1 MTKEERD
8 ILMTDS
14 FSPLPQNIG
23 HNNLLGN
30 EIFIN
35 RLLTQLRV
43 IKNIQRRPQEE
54 VSEIVEAR
62 LANLLNYLNNN
73 SAFWRARFCEYFLD
87 IQSRDI
93 FSELLKL
100 PVLNKTKLV
109 EWGDEAL
116 VLTEGALITDY
127 YTSGT
132 TGVPLKVRIDEADII
147 KNEFVYV
154 FEPDIFDI
162 ELTRE
167 LLHRKFILLL
177 GRKATGQYAAFSE
190 PFPLDA
196 FTFLKNKQT
205 REKIYKK
212 IQDDS
217 CIYLFAYSSVIL
229 ELMKYAKE
237 DGIRLPVIA
246 NLSGEAISSEEEK
259 FIYSVTGMPITFT
272 YNCKEAGKIG
282 GKCQANI
289 GKNLYHIYRERVLVE
304 IVDDDG
310 KQLENDKEGNIILTV
325 LDRTV
330 MPIIRYSTGDRGKI
344 LLGQC
349 SCGRLS
355 PLLEVQGRKN
365 NNILL
370 SDGSAFSSLLFRSLF
385 IKEIG
390 LENMIKYQIIQKDF
404 NNIEINFVTRKKI
417 SFEKLKIIET
427 ILENNLK
434 KKAKVNIREV
444 GQIENYQSGKNRA
457 FVSLEEYE
465 KLGRERR
472 FT

>member
-100 PVLNKTKLV
+100 DIINKSNFI
-109 EWGDEAL
+109 EWQEA
-116 VLTEGALITDY
+116 AFAPKNSAPIADY

-132 TGVPLKVRIDEADII
+132 TGAPLRIRIDEAGVI
-147 KNEFVYV
+147 KNEFAYI

-167 LLHRKFILLL
+167 LLNRKFILLL

-217 CIYLFAYSSVIL
+217 YIYLFAYSSVIL

-282 GKCQANI
+282 AKCQANI

-304 IVDDDG
+304 IADDG
-310 KQLENDKEGNIILTV
+310 GRPLMNGAEGNIVLTI
-325 LDRTV
+325 LDRIA
-330 MPIIRYSTGDRGKI
+330 MPIIRYSTGDRGRI
-344 LLGQC
+344 LPDLC
-349 SCGRLS
+349 ACGRLS
-355 PLLEVQGRKN
+355 PLLELQGRKN
-365 NNILL
+365 DK
-370 SDGSAFSSLLFRSLF
+370 SCLF
-385 IKEIG
+385 
-390 LENMIKYQIIQKDF
+390 
-404 NNIEINFVTRKKI
+404 
-417 SFEKLKIIET
+417 
-427 ILENNLK
+427 
-434 KKAKVNIREV
+434 
-444 GQIENYQSGKNRA
+444 GK
-457 FVSLEEYE
+457 
-465 KLGRERR
+465 G
-472 FT
+472 